1 MAAHLGGIGV
11 FTLGYLVGSA
21 VFLAGM
27 PEANA
32 QSPFF
37 FREAEPDGFPREAPQ
52 RPELRPRPAIKQ
64 SVRPAPK
71 QAVKQKEAPT
81 PPGPHLLVVSI
92 KSQRVSLY
100 SNGKLVMQS
109 PISSGMPTHP
119 TPTGVFS
126 IIQKN
131 RHHRS
136 NIYSG
141 APMPYM
147 QRLTW
152 SGIAL
157 HQGALPGRPASHGCI
172 RLPEQFASFLWRTT
186 RLGARVVVSRDDIEP
201 YDVTHAKL
209 FQPKAVPTTVET
221 APPLRRTLDTT
232 TPHFTRTAG
241 ITMVVTDASA
251 ARSGDDAAKPAEPT
265 TTSAAPDAAA
275 QDPVAPIGEPAPD
288 NAKQEAAEP
297 KPVDAQQ
304 PTGQESASTQTAE
317 PAKPA
322 PSFEAAKDITGSVYP
337 QKADIP
343 DAIIDSFAQSLQAKQ
358 KKSPPRGP
366 ISIFISRKEKQLY
379 VRQGF
384 IPLFTAPVSFRDEK
398 AIFGTHVL
406 TAYDKGGDSKE
417 LRWAALTLPAEPPH
431 AAKSKSSLQIDAS
444 VHIAP
449 AAKHTR
455 SQAREHEQNA
465 VPSIASVLD
474 RIDIPEDVVERV
486 SEYITAGASLIVS
499 DHGLGN
505 ETGLYT
511 DFIVETR

>member
-1 MAAHLGGIGV
+1 MQSKSVFSRLQKAAYFAGV
-11 FTLGYLVGSA
+11 SVLAPTCLAISAVILPGSA
-21 VFLAGM
+21 EAQDEFFYYRQYHQ
-27 PEANA
+27 PERYGY
-32 QSPFF
+32 PPEM
-37 FREAEPDGFPREAPQ
+37 RRRPDPYA
-52 RPELRPRPAIKQ
+52 RPAIRRP
-64 SVRPAPK
+64 VRPSATNQTTAP
-71 QAVKQKEAPT
+71 AKQKEMPI

-92 KSQRVSLY
+92 KSQRVALY
-100 SNGKLVMQS
+100 ANGKLVMES
-109 PISSGMPTHP
+109 PISSGTPTHP

-136 NIYSG
+136 NIYSD

-186 RLGARVVVSRDDIEP
+186 RLGARVVISREDTAP
-201 YDVTHAKL
+201 YDVAHAKL
-209 FQPKAVPTTVET
+209 FQPKPAPTTVET
-221 APPLRRTLDTT
+221 EPPLRRTLDTT
-232 TPHFTRTAG
+232 MPGLVRTAG
-241 ITMVVTDASA
+241 MGLVETDASA
-251 ARSGDDAAKPAEPT
+251 RPVNDEMT
-265 TTSAAPDAAA
+265 AAA
-275 QDPVAPIGEPAPD
+275 TVEG
-288 NAKQEAAEP
+288 AK
-297 KPVDAQQ
+297 
-304 PTGQESASTQTAE
+304 ASVIASLLPE
-317 PAKPA
+317 
-322 PSFEAAKDITGSVYP
+322 
-337 QKADIP
+337 KADIP
-343 DAIIDSFAQSLQAKQ
+343 DTILDSFAQSLQAKQ
-358 KKSPPRGP
+358 KKAPPSGP
-366 ISIFISRKEKQLY
+366 ISVFISRKEKQLY

-406 TAYDKGGDSKE
+406 TAYKAGDDSKE
-417 LRWAALTLPAEPPH
+417 LRWTAVTLPAELPRGETSRHP
-431 AAKSKSSLQIDAS
+431 LQIDAS
-444 VHIAP
+444 VRIAT
-449 AAKHTR
+449 AAKPAR
-455 SQAREHEQNA
+455 SQAKEPDQNS

-474 RIDIPEDVVERV
+474 RIDIPQDVVERV